1 MKSYAIL
8 NQGNLFLSLEELK
21 AIVKTEVDY
30 YYGIGIFNKEP
41 FNVAK
46 RSSLIKASGEVIAIS
61 TDVKDITDTVKG
73 NCYSIGLTLPMR
85 EYKNETLTIYNEIT
99 KNVKLSK
106 KCEKL
111 DIIYT
116 EGVIIAGIRKEEK
129 DTKSLIGHSKK
140 PYSQSGT
147 LAPEIARLLVNL
159 SQAEK
164 EILDPFMGTG
174 SILIEA
180 KWLGLNCIGFDIDD
194 KMIEKTR
201 TNLSH
206 FRYECDIMKGD
217 AGKTPIR
224 NVEAITTDPPYG
236 RSFSIK
242 EGLNNLYENFFHS
255 ASEVTKTL
263 VFTTDSKF
271 DWREKLKEAGF
282 REISIHFVYNHKS
295 LSRAIYVVRK

>member
-8 NQGNLFLSLEELK
+8 NLDNLFLSLEELK
-21 AIVKTEVDY
+21 AIVKTDVEY
-30 YYGIGIFNKEP
+30 YYGVGIFNKEP

-46 RSSLIKASGEVIAIS
+46 RSSLIKASGEVLAIS
-61 TDVKDITDTVKG
+61 TDVKDIIDAVKG
-73 NCYSIGLTLPMR
+73 NCYTIEITIPMR
-85 EYKNETLTIYNEIT
+85 EYKNEALTVYNEIV

-106 KCEKL
+106 KCQKL
-111 DIIYT
+111 DIIFT
-116 EGVIIAGIRKEEK
+116 EGIIIAGIRKEEK
-129 DTKSLIGHSKK
+129 DTKSLIRHSKK

-147 LAPEIARLLVNL
+147 LAPEIARLLINL

-194 KMIEKTR
+194 KMIEKTKA
-201 TNLSH
+201 NLLH
-206 FRYECDIMKGD
+206 FHYECELMKGD
-217 AGKTPIR
+217 AEKIPIR
-224 NVEAITTDPPYG
+224 KIEAITTDPPYG

-242 EGLNNLYENFFHS
+242 GGLQNLYENFFHS

-271 DWREKLKEAGF
+271 DWRDKLKEAGF
-282 REISIHFVYNHKS
+282 REISIHFIYTHKS

>member
-1 MKSYAIL
+1 MRSYAIL
-8 NQGNLFLSLEELK
+8 NQSNLFLSLEELK
-21 AIVKTEVDY
+21 AIVKADVEY
-30 YYGIGIFNKEP
+30 YYGVGIFDKEP

-46 RSSLIKASGEVIAIS
+46 RSSLIKASGEVLVIS
-61 TDVKDITDTVKG
+61 TDVKDIIDMVRG

-85 EYKNETLTIYNEIT
+85 EYKNEALTIYNEIA
-99 KNVKLSK
+99 KSVKLSK

-129 DTKSLIGHSKK
+129 DTKSLIEHSKK

-164 EILDPFMGTG
+164 VVLDPFMGTG
-174 SILIEA
+174 SILIES
-180 KWLGLNCIGFDIDD
+180 KWLGLNCIGIDIDD
-194 KMIEKTR
+194 KMVEKTR

-206 FRYECDIMKGD
+206 FHYECELMKGD
-217 AGKTPIR
+217 AEKIPLREI
-224 NVEAITTDPPYG
+224 EAIATDPPYG

-242 EGLNNLYENFFHS
+242 EGLNSLYENFFQS

-271 DWREKLKEAGF
+271 DWRDKLKETGF
-282 REISIHFVYNHKS
+282 KEISIHFVYTHKS
-295 LSRAIYVVRK
+295 LSRAIYVVKK